1 ITTLVVS
8 RARSS
13 FSHHIQSKGIPKK
26 RRFEMPPTTV
36 ELGGLQ
42 TENRNP
48 RTTAID
54 KVSTEELC
62 RILHQEDCRVP
73 AAITPCLPDI
83 AGAIDALAEKVRR
96 GGRVFYIGAGTSGR
110 LGVLDASEIPPTYSA
125 PSNQFIALIAGG
137 DYALRNAKEGAEDD
151 RSAAK
156 TDLDASNIKP
166 GIDCLIGIASSGRT
180 PYVLG
185 GLEYARSIGCVTVG
199 VVCVQPSAIGTEGN
213 ADFLVSAVTGP
224 ESVTGS
230 TRMKAGTATKL
241 ALNMIS
247 TGIMIK
253 LGKTYGNL
261 MVDLKATNIKLQ
273 QRARNILRAI
283 GGQRCPHSDEDL
295 DAILAASH
303 GSTKVAA
310 VVIVLDVD
318 VAEAELRL
326 ERNNGVLAQVFAEA
340 ETQSSKGTKDESDIV
355 LCVDAGGTSCKATVL
370 SKDGAVGTGIG
381 GPCNMQV
388 HLECR
393 TLTHMP
399 QTSNGLD
406 ACLSTISDAIQQA
419 TDSCPATKGRR
430 LSSIVFATAWVGI
443 AGYDRPTLQPLI
455 DSGLAK
461 LLHLKVWSGLYV
473 TTDIDLLPVASA
485 SKENVKDAIV
495 LVAGTGSVSMSF
507 RKENGRFIR
516 KSRAGGW
523 GYLLG
528 DNGSGYGIGREA
540 LRLALR
546 ASDVSRMRK
555 AAGAPS
561 QPLPPLADA
570 IFHHFKE
577 QFPEAEA
584 EDLLS
589 TIMVPSSYPQQPEDA
604 VMDRTSRIAGVAK
617 IVLAKAGQ
625 NEEAERIVS
634 AGADSLAELVTLLAS
649 GQGIEPSKTSLVLAG
664 GLMQDEGYRKRV
676 VGCVEKA
683 GYKFQHVQVVDRPAM
698 NGAQFLLQSIE
709 KRQ

>member
-1 ITTLVVS
+1 
-8 RARSS
+8 
-13 FSHHIQSKGIPKK
+13 
-26 RRFEMPPTTV
+26 MPPTTV

-83 AGAIDALAEKVRR
+83 AGAIDALAEKVGR

-156 TDLDASNIKP
+156 TDLDAFNIKA
-166 GIDCLIGIASSGRT
+166 GLDCLIGIASSGRT

-185 GLEYARSIGCVTVG
+185 GLEYARSIGCTTVG

-283 GGQRCPHSDEDL
+283 GGQRCHHSDEDL
-295 DAILAASH
+295 DGILAAAR

-310 VVIVLDVD
+310 VVIVLEVD

-340 ETQSSKGTKDESDIV
+340 ETESSTGNNDDSGIV

-381 GPCNMQV
+381 GPCNI
-388 HLECR
+388 
-393 TLTHMP
+393 
-399 QTSNGLD
+399 TSNGLD
-406 ACLSTISDAIQQA
+406 ACLSTISKAIQQA

-430 LSSIVFATAWVGI
+430 FSSIAFAAAWAGI
-443 AGYDRPTLQPLI
+443 AGYDRPALQPLI
-455 DSGLAK
+455 DSGLSK
-461 LLHLKVWSGLYV
+461 LLNLKVGVGLDV
-473 TTDIDLLPVASA
+473 TADIDLLPIASA
-485 SKENVKDAIV
+485 SEENVESAIV

-516 KSRAGGW
+516 TSRAGGW

-528 DNGSGYGIGREA
+528 DDGSGYGIGREA

-546 ASDVSRMRK
+546 ASDMSRMRK

-570 IFHHFKE
+570 ILNHFKE
-577 QFPEAEA
+577 RFPEAESD
-584 EDLLS
+584 DLLS
-589 TIMVPSSYPQQPEDA
+589 TIMVPSSAPQQPEDA

-617 IVLAKAGQ
+617 TVLALAGV
-625 NEEAERIVS
+625 NEDAERIIS

-649 GQGIEPSKTSLVLAG
+649 SQGIEPSKASLVLAG

-676 VGCVEKA
+676 VGSVEKA
-683 GYKFQHVQVVDRPAM
+683 GYKFQHVQIVDRPAM
-698 NGAQFLLQSIE
+698 NGAQFLLQSIQ
-709 KRQ
+709 KLQ